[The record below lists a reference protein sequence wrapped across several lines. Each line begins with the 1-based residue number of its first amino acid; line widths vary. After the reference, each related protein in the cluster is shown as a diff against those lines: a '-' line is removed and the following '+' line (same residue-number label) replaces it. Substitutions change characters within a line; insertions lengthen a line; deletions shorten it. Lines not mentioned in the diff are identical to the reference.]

1 MTMIP
6 NSSATGFAWTR
17 SSYSGGNGNCVEV
30 AHGALSAA
38 LPVRDSK
45 QPAGPAVVFSD
56 TGWGVFVDAVKRGDV
71 A

>member
-1 MTMIP
+1 MMIR
-6 NSSATGFAWTR
+6 NASEHGFAWTR
-17 SSYSGGNGNCVEV
+17 STYSGNQGNCVEV

-45 QPAGPAVVFSD
+45 VPAGPAVVFGD
-56 TGWGVFVDAVKRGDV
+56 APWGVFVDALKSGDV